1 MDTTQGNFQDRS
13 ETITEILEVLEY
25 ATHSAARR
33 WFDEVIAEAAQAEKD
48 SGPTETGLERISIDA
63 ARITRLGHA
72 IQDIG
77 DAAIR
82 TLEAAIEKLQK
93 EATAAQ
99 TEGVRKVV
107 SSVLEGFETL
117 IAETNR
123 TREEIEKARA
133 AAETNKRRCGRKV
146 SEGCDNPNCGVC
158 YPLAGV
164 EGFQGEVEG
173 GEAHHISDSPRA
185 S

>member
-1 MDTTQGNFQDRS
+1 MDTTQGNLQDRS
-13 ETITEILEVLEY
+13 ETITEILEALEY
-25 ATHSAARR
+25 ATHSAAR
-33 WFDEVIAEAAQAEKD
+33 WLDETICQANAASNADTFPAE
-48 SGPTETGLERISIDA
+48 TRLERFNVDA
-63 ARITRLGHA
+63 ARISRLGCA

-77 DAAIR
+77 DAASR
-82 TLEAAIEKLQK
+82 VLEAASEKLQK

-123 TREEIEKARA
+123 TREEIEKARTT
-133 AAETNKRRCGRKV
+133 AETNKRKCGRKV
-146 SEGCDNPNCGVC
+146 SEGCDNPNCGAC